1 MLWSSR
7 TESEICIPR
16 QGERNR
22 KADVEERG
30 AETWVFDVRVDRNV
44 TGMTLDAEEYASI
57 RVN

>member
-7 TESEICIPR
+7 TESEICIPH

-30 AETWVFDVRVDRNV
+30 AETWAFDVARRQERN
-44 TGMTLDAEEYASI
+44 GMTLDAEEYANI